1 LQYCDFSISCVL
13 TLNFRVSTVII
24 AIPKETDERENRV
37 ALIPDTISKLIEN
50 GHEIWVESDAGNAS
64 SYLDE
69 AYQSAGAEIITDRT
83 KLFTDS
89 DILIS
94 IQTPPEDDL
103 KQMKSESILICFLWA
118 LQNEDTVSFLQ
129 ENNITA
135 LGMDAVPRIS
145 RAQSMDALSSM
156 SSIAGYK
163 SALIAANE
171 LNRYMPMMMTA
182 AGTVAPAK
190 VLVLGAGV
198 AGLQAIATAKRL
210 GAKVEAFDIR
220 PAVKEQVESL
230 GASFVEVPELD
241 EESETEGGYAKEL
254 AEDEQ
259 ERQRQVIHEHAKKS
273 DIIITTA
280 LIPGKPAPLLVTKEM
295 VQDMH
300 AGAVI
305 VDIAAEQGGNC
316 ELTDPGETAVK
327 DDVKIIG
334 PLNIPSQL
342 AYHASQLYSKNML
355 SLLNHLI
362 QDGKATFDFED
373 EITLNTTIT
382 HQGEI
387 ISPMLKDN

>member
-1 LQYCDFSISCVL
+1 VSI
-13 TLNFRVSTVII
+13 VII
-24 AIPKETDERENRV
+24 AIPKETANREKRV
-37 ALIPDTISKLIEN
+37 ALIPDTVSKLVEN
-50 GHEIWVESDAGNAS
+50 DHKVWVESNAGKAS

-69 AYQSAGAEIITDRT
+69 TYQSAGAQIISDRA
-83 KLFTDS
+83 KLFSDA

-94 IQTPPEDDL
+94 IQPPVQDDL
-103 KQMKSESILICFLWA
+103 SNMKSESVLICLLWA
-118 LQNEDTVSFLQ
+118 LQNEDLVNFLKEQ
-129 ENNITA
+129 NITA
-135 LGMDAVPRIS
+135 LGMDAIPRIS

-171 LNRYMPMMMTA
+171 LDRYMPMMMTA

-198 AGLQAIATAKRL
+198 AGLQAIATTKRL

-230 GASFVEVPELD
+230 GASFVEVPDLD
-241 EESETEGGYAKEL
+241 NESETEGGYAKEL

-280 LIPGKPAPLLVTKEM
+280 LIPGKPAPLLVTEQM
-295 VQDMH
+295 VNDMH

-305 VDIAAEQGGNC
+305 VDLAAEQGGNC
-316 ELTDPGETAVK
+316 ELTEPGETTIK
-327 DDVKIIG
+327 NEVKIIG
-334 PLNIPSQL
+334 PLNIPSML

-355 SLLNHLI
+355 ALLNHLI
-362 QDGKATFDFED
+362 KDGKPEFDFED

-387 ISPMLKDN
+387 ISPILKDN

>member
-1 LQYCDFSISCVL
+1 MSIL
-13 TLNFRVSTVII
+13 II
-24 AIPKETDERENRV
+24 AIPKEMAKREQRV
-37 ALIPDTISKLIEN
+37 ALIPDTVSKLVEN
-50 GHEIWVESDAGNAS
+50 NHKVWVESNAGKAS

-69 AYQSAGAEIITDRT
+69 AYQSAGAQIISDRA
-83 KLFTDS
+83 KLFSDA

-94 IQTPPEDDL
+94 IQPPAQDDL
-103 KQMKSESILICFLWA
+103 SNMKAESILICLLWA
-118 LQNEDTVSFLQ
+118 LQNEDLVNFLKKQ
-129 ENNITA
+129 NITA
-135 LGMDAVPRIS
+135 LGMDAIPRIS

-171 LNRYMPMMMTA
+171 LDRYMPMMMTA

-198 AGLQAIATAKRL
+198 AGLQAIATTKRL

-230 GASFVEVPELD
+230 GATFVEVPDLD

-254 AEDEQ
+254 AENEQ

-280 LIPGKPAPLLVTKEM
+280 LIPGKPAPLLVTEQM
-295 VQDMH
+295 VKDMH
-300 AGAVI
+300 PGAVI
-305 VDIAAEQGGNC
+305 VDLAAEQGGNC
-316 ELTDPGETAVK
+316 ELTEPGETAIVNE
-327 DDVKIIG
+327 VKIIG
-334 PLNIPSQL
+334 PLNIPSML
-342 AYHASQLYSKNML
+342 AYHASQLYSKNMM

-362 QDGKATFDFED
+362 KDGKPEFDFED